1 MITKI
6 ENIFNVSLYLL
17 SKDTKYDEVIA
28 SIPQI
33 RLNKDWFEEK
43 TGTYGGYVMPI
54 CTQKSIKCGYIIQIF
69 NYNINTIVHEC
80 VHVLDF
86 IIQDCSLT
94 TTFDS
99 TEYRAYFMGWLSD
112 KISSYLG
119 LSLQDKILSNKQ

>member
-17 SKDTKYDEVIA
+17 SKDAKYDEVID
-28 SIPQI
+28 SIPEI
-33 RLNKDWFEEK
+33 RLDKDRFEEK
-43 TGTYGGYVMPI
+43 IDTCGGYVMPI
-54 CTQKSIKCGYIIQIF
+54 CTRKCVKCGYIMQIF

-80 VHVLDF
+80 VHILDF

-94 TTFDS
+94 TNFDS

-112 KISSYLG
+112 KISISLG
-119 LSLQDKILSNKQ
+119 LNLEDKNIK